1 MPSKRKYYN
10 VRVPRSVCLMS
21 DTWLVPGGPVVQ
33 ENQDGASWLIPS
45 EPIINEEA
53 APPVV
58 VAPTGVFYGPLV
70 GPLGG
75 PL

>member
-1 MPSKRKYYN
+1 
-10 VRVPRSVCLMS
+10 MS

-33 ENQDGASWLIPS
+33 ENQDGACWLVPGS
-45 EPIINEEA
+45 AVINEEA
-53 APPVV
+53 APPAG
-58 VAPTGVFYGPLV
+58 VAPTAVFYGPLV